1 MASINKVI
9 LVGNLGRDPESRTF
23 PSGDMVTNVSIA
35 TTDKW
40 RDKATG
46 EEKSATEWH
55 RVSFHGRLAEI
66 ASQYLRQGSQVYI
79 EGSLR
84 TRKYQKDGV
93 DHYATEIRA
102 DQMQM
107 LGARQDG
114 GGGRGGD
121 GGYDDGGYNQG
132 GRQAGQQQP
141 QQPQQRQQ
149 GGGNQH
155 QQGNGNQGGWQQ
167 RQAPQGQQRQAP
179 QQSQQRGPQQGGQ
192 HDNQRYS
199 NPQSQQAPQRADS
212 GFDSMDDD
220 IPF

>member
-66 ASQYLRQGSQVYI
+66 ASQYLRQGSQVYV

-84 TRKYQKDGV
+84 TRKYQKDGI

-114 GGGRGGD
+114 GGGRD
-121 GGYDDGGYNQG
+121 QGGYDDGGSQQ
-132 GRQAGQQQP
+132 QARQQP
-141 QQPQQRQQ
+141 Q
-149 GGGNQH
+149 
-155 QQGNGNQGGWQQ
+155 
-167 RQAPQGQQRQAP
+167 QQRQAP
-179 QQSQQRGPQQGGQ
+179 QQGNQRQQPQGGQQGQQGGQ
-192 HDNQRYS
+192 RGGGGGWFQG
-199 NPQSQQAPQRADS
+199 DS
-212 GFDSMDDD
+212 GFDSMESD
-220 IPF
+220 IPFIDCSMIHDMESKLDRRIRKSRA